1 MVNVASFISHIHFH
15 CDHALL
21 HCQIKSNLFAQN
33 TSHFNAASGKAVDEQ
48 GQQGSK
54 EH

>member
-1 MVNVASFISHIHFH
+1 MPRTATENAPIKSN
-15 CDHALL
+15 
-21 HCQIKSNLFAQN
+21 QIKSNLFAQN

-54 EH
+54 EHLQ

>member
-1 MVNVASFISHIHFH
+1 LRPLSKSQLCV
-15 CDHALL
+15 
-21 HCQIKSNLFAQN
+21 IKSSNLFAQN

-54 EH
+54 KHLQ